1 VIRLTVLYVGY
12 SVRASYY
19 DDWLQS
25 FQVHPGVLAQSL
37 NLFSPADRRRVA
49 DALVTSDLAVILH
62 SGTGDTLDY
71 VRKATPALVQRRC
84 PLVVFMGNEFNIPWL
99 PFADRRAWLKEV
111 GANFVAT
118 QLLEATGTWL
128 YEGSGARVISVPHG
142 LNPNAFRITKARRNR
157 PIDIGTRTF
166 PYPIYI
172 GNQLRNTLIQ
182 KTRQLGESLG
192 LRLDVRND
200 IRFARSRWA
209 EFLNQCRFTVA
220 TEAGSTSLDR
230 DDSRSFAIQNF
241 LRERRRGLAINPAS
255 SIRGVARHLPWGIR
269 QGILQMLARVGV
281 VHEGIEADPALH
293 AEVIERFFS
302 NEAHTGPC
310 GTCISSRHFDAIG
323 CGTVQILVEGHYSD
337 ILEAGVHYVPVR
349 SDLDDLEHALRHV
362 ANRDFA
368 EHIIE
373 GARRHVMA
381 HHTLE
386 HRISS
391 LLKRVLGV

>member
-1 VIRLTVLYVGY
+1 MIRLTVLYVGY

-25 FQVHPGVLAQSL
+25 FLVHPGVLAQSL

-71 VRKATPALVQRRC
+71 VRKATPALVQRKC
-84 PLVVFMGNEFNIPWL
+84 PLVVFMGNEFNLPWL
-99 PFADRRAWLKEV
+99 PFADRRAWLKEI

-142 LNPNAFRITKARRNR
+142 LNPNAFRITKARQNR
-157 PIDIGTRTF
+157 PIDVGTRTF

-192 LRLDVRND
+192 LNLDVRND
-200 IRFARSRWA
+200 IRLARSRWA
-209 EFLNQCRFTVA
+209 EFLNKCRFTVA

-281 VHEGIEADPALH
+281 VHEGIEADPSLH

-323 CGTVQILVEGHYSD
+323 CGTVQILVEGHYND

-349 SDLDDLEHALRHV
+349 SDLEDLEHVLRHV
-362 ANRDFA
+362 ASRDFA

-373 GARRHVMA
+373 SARTHIMA